1 MMIILSY
8 VIWPDT
14 RSLVRK
20 LIVFLSIADFLVATS
35 NAVGTLHKSNSSD
48 IVCKAQ
54 SAVTTYSNLSSFF
67 WTVIIATYIFI
78 SLVLQNSGLA
88 RKLVPLYHVIAWLVP
103 VAIVVAAIWKNV
115 LGWAKNEYTL
125 RWCWISDDSSNQ
137 EMWMLLT
144 GKGWEVSAY
153 LVTLILYMTTKCYLW
168 SDKRSHHRSFSTAP
182 EAAIVRRI
190 DRKMTFIPIVFICL
204 RISGTIRFFLN
215 ETGHSHVANHPALV
229 ILQVFYIHSY
239 HQPAQHIFC

>member
-1 MMIILSY
+1 
-8 VIWPDT
+8 
-14 RSLVRK
+14 
-20 LIVFLSIADFLVATS
+20 
-35 NAVGTLHKSNSSD
+35 
-48 IVCKAQ
+48 
-54 SAVTTYSNLSSFF
+54 
-67 WTVIIATYIFI
+67 VIIATYIFI

-168 SDKRSHHRSFSTAP
+168 SD
-182 EAAIVRRI
+182 VRKCRYTYTQS
-190 DRKMTFIPIVFICL
+190 M
-204 RISGTIRFFLN
+204 
-215 ETGHSHVANHPALV
+215 
-229 ILQVFYIHSY
+229 
-239 HQPAQHIFC
+239 HQPLILIAH